1 MTAPEPKFGP
11 NNYIMEEETNQQNTL
26 LSEQQILANSGTGI
40 RTELGKAVKSFIKI
54 AVLVIVAFSLTFHV
68 MPDHGYQIFPKER
81 LSFAYTVIASADVDQ
96 LIDRYNDAAGME
108 RMLIQQEYIYQR
120 LEELGVIIS
129 KEEGGE

>member
-11 NNYIMEEETNQQNTL
+11 NNYIMEKETNQQDVL
-26 LSEQQILANSGTGI
+26 LPEQQILANSGPGI

-54 AVLVIVAFSLTFHV
+54 AVSVTIAFSLTFHV

-81 LSFAYTVIASADVDQ
+81 LSFAYTVIASSDVDH

-120 LEELGVIIS
+120 LEEFGVIVS
-129 KEEGGE
+129 KEEDGE